1 MRNLIICSDVNINID
16 NFGWTTENR
25 QTDVIFKLSK
35 FQFFWWGGEVM
46 SLFSINIEKQ

>member
-35 FQFFWWGGEVM
+35 FQFFVCVWEGGGGDV
-46 SLFSINIEKQ
+46 FVFNKH